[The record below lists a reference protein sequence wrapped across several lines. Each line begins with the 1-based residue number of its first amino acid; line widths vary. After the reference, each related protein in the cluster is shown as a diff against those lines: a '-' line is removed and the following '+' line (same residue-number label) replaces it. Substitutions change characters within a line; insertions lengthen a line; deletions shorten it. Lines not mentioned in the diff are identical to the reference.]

1 VFWQGL
7 LGIPLENT
15 GISGGPVSRQGQ
27 ALLDSR
33 PFSALFS
40 IHMQKLLLAALA
52 AFASLTACAQ
62 TPSST
67 AAHMTASAAQA
78 SPAATKA
85 PGIWIDVRT
94 PEEYGQGHLKDAAN
108 IPLQEFA
115 ERIQSAVPD
124 KNAAVH
130 LYCRSGRRS
139 GQAEQIMRE
148 LGYKNV
154 TNQGG
159 YEDLKAQGLS

>member
-1 VFWQGL
+1 
-7 LGIPLENT
+7 
-15 GISGGPVSRQGQ
+15 
-27 ALLDSR
+27 
-33 PFSALFS
+33 
-40 IHMQKLLLAALA
+40 
-52 AFASLTACAQ
+52 
-62 TPSST
+62 
-67 AAHMTASAAQA
+67 MTASAAQT

-94 PEEYGQGHLKDAAN
+94 PDEYSQGHLEGAAN

-159 YEDLKAQGLS
+159 YEDLKARGLR

>member
-1 VFWQGL
+1 
-7 LGIPLENT
+7 
-15 GISGGPVSRQGQ
+15 
-27 ALLDSR
+27 
-33 PFSALFS
+33 
-40 IHMQKLLLAALA
+40 MQKLLLAALA

-62 TPSST
+62 TSSSS